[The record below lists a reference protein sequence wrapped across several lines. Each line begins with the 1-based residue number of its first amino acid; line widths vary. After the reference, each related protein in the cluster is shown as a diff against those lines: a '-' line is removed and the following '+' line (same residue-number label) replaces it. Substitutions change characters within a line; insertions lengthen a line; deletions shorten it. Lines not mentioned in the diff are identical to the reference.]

1 MQLSFYISEN
11 SILTQKQGGT
21 SLEKGKLRRELSLV
35 DLTLLG
41 VGSIIGS
48 GWLFAA
54 WKATKVAGPAAIWS
68 WVIATVAVLIIAL
81 VYAELGGML
90 PRSGGIIRYPQYSHG
105 SLVGY
110 MQSFAGML
118 GFSTVISIEAEG
130 TLRYASSWI
139 PGLYVANQGP
149 TFLGWLVQAVL
160 LFLFFYLNF
169 HGVKLFAKTNT
180 IITFIKMIVPTITLI
195 MLIASLKGGNFTAA
209 GGFAPHGFPAVLEAV
224 SSAGVVFSLL
234 GFRQAVDFASEAKNP
249 QRDVPLAV
257 IFSLLIAATIYILLQ
272 IGYIGSMPANL
283 LQHGWA
289 NITFKSPYADLAVAL
304 GMGWLAMLLYADA
317 VISPFGTGNVFM
329 GSTSRFVYG
338 FARNGYWFSA
348 FRVINNRVGV
358 PRPALWFTF
367 ILALFWTLPFPTWEK
382 LVDVSSDAQ
391 LLTFLV
397 GPVTALAL
405 RKSLPD
411 AHRPF
416 RLKGMKLFALL
427 AFVVSALMIYWAGWH
442 TTWILMSLQLFS
454 LTLFAAFV
462 DASPSLR
469 PNIKT
474 HLRAGAWLIGFYVLE
489 LIISYLGTFGGKGI
503 LPYPLDN
510 ILIIVG
516 AVVFFYWGLNS
527 ALEIP
532 MIDSDPV
539 EGITEDE
546 DISTISASG
555 MATKL

>member
-1 MQLSFYISEN
+1 MNLQ
-11 SILTQKQGGT
+11 T
-21 SLEKGKLRRELSLV
+21 GKLRRELSLL
-35 DLTLLG
+35 DLTLMG

-68 WVIATVAVLIIAL
+68 WIIATVAVLIIAL

-110 MQSFAGML
+110 LQSFAGML

-139 PGLYVANQGP
+139 PGLYITNQGP
-149 TFLGWLVQAVL
+149 TILGWFAQA
-160 LFLFFYLNF
+160 LFIFAFFLINY

-180 IITFIKMIVPTITLI
+180 IITMVKMIVPTITLI
-195 MLIASLKGGNFTAA
+195 VLLVSLKGSNFTAA
-209 GGFAPHGFPAVLEAV
+209 GGFAPNGFPAVLGAV

-257 IFSLLIAATIYILLQ
+257 ILSLVIAASIYILLQ
-272 IGYIGSMPANL
+272 IGYIGAVPADL
-283 LQHGWA
+283 LQHGWSS
-289 NITFKSPYADLAVAL
+289 ITFKSPYADLAMAL

-348 FRVINNRVGV
+348 FRAINQRVGV

-367 ILALFWTLPFPTWEK
+367 VLAIFWTMPFPTWEK

-405 RKSLPD
+405 RKRLPD
-411 AHRPF
+411 LHRPF
-416 RLKGMKLFALL
+416 RLRGMKVFALL
-427 AFVVSALMIYWAGWH
+427 AFVVSSLMIYWAGWE

-454 LTLFAAFV
+454 LIIFAAFA
-462 DASPSLR
+462 DANPSIRKDIRKYL
-469 PNIKT
+469 KS
-474 HLRAGAWLIGFYVLE
+474 GAWLIAFYVLE
-489 LIISYLGTFGGKGI
+489 MTLSYFGTFGGKGLI
-503 LPYPLDN
+503 PYPLDN
-510 ILIIVG
+510 ILVI
-516 AVVFFYWGLNS
+516 AASVVCFYWGLNS
-527 ALEIP
+527 ALEVP
-532 MIDSDPV
+532 QIDFDPV
-539 EGITEDE
+539 EGVEDDE
-546 DISTISASG
+546 NLSNPVSG
-555 MATKL
+555 SLPGAM